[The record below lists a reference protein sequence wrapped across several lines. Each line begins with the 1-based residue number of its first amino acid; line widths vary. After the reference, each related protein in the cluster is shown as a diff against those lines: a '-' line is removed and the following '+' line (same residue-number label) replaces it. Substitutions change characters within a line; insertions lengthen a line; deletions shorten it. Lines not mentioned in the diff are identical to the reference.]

1 MNGGDVLASG
11 RAKSAQFTVSEK
23 ISQERWDSIFGAPE
37 KKSGKHFKNGEAPAG
52 TPAELIDP
60 PAKKKPLKKVWSR

>member
-23 ISQERWDSIFGAPE
+23 ISQERWDKIWQDE
-37 KKSGKHFKNGEAPAG
+37 KEK
-52 TPAELIDP
+52 PAEP
-60 PAKKKPLKKVWSR
+60 KKPLKKVWSK